1 MLFDF
6 NEIKSV
12 SIVDLEYML
21 LSICDFT
28 YKVLGKINTKT
39 DQLKLA
45 EWLASYLNPRKRI
58 TVTRLYRLCAQAQE
72 IWMFLYIAGATKPE
86 L

>member
-6 NEIKSV
+6 NEIKSI
-12 SIVDLEYML
+12 SIIDLEYML

-28 YKVLGKINTKT
+28 YKVLGKTNTKA

-45 EWLASYLNPRKRI
+45 
-58 TVTRLYRLCAQAQE
+58 
-72 IWMFLYIAGATKPE
+72 
-86 L
+86 

>member
-6 NEIKSV
+6 NEIKSI
-12 SIVDLEYML
+12 SIVDLEYMF

-39 DQLKLA
+39 DQIKLA
-45 EWLASYLNPRKRI
+45 
-58 TVTRLYRLCAQAQE
+58 
-72 IWMFLYIAGATKPE
+72 
-86 L
+86 